1 MLLIR
6 GAQVGPVGTNCYY
19 LLDEQT
25 RSAAVIDPGGNC
37 LQLAQLISD
46 GGYQIQ
52 MILLTHGH
60 FDHVDGVRDLLAERG
75 PVPVY
80 ISQKDYPTCPTGFGM
95 SAIDGLGELEG
106 VHFLQEGDTLML
118 GEHRIHVLE
127 TPGHTPGCLTY
138 QVEEHLFTGDTLFAG
153 SCGRTD
159 FSNSDHRQMMAS
171 LRRLCQLKGD
181 YIVYPGHMNITTLS
195 KERKYNPYLRGI

>member
-25 RSAAVIDPGGNC
+25 RSAAVIDPGGSC
-37 LQLAQLISD
+37 RQLAQLISD

-138 QVEEHLFTGDTLFAG
+138 QVEEHLFTGDTLFPG